1 MKTVSIDNKGVTL
14 LELTI
19 SILISSILISML
31 LSLLA
36 MALNTKANVD
46 VQNRMLSESSII
58 VETIRENIIRM
69 EPQKITI
76 EETTNST
83 IITIYHTTDI
93 EYVGGEWAEK
103 ELVGNEVTKHEI
115 EFVKVSGDDTESG
128 AIYYNVYTDIA
139 NDVKTRT
146 RLSSDNIFIDP
157 SSSMIDLI
165 GIEPESCGTGTQ
177 CNSGIIKLNFFMRIR
192 MDNGSLLT
200 GREIISSIIV

>member
-1 MKTVSIDNKGVTL
+1 
-14 LELTI
+14 
-19 SILISSILISML
+19 ML

-46 VQNRMLSESSII
+46 MQNRMLNESSII

-83 IITIYHTTDI
+83 IITIYHTIDI

-128 AIYYNVYTDIA
+128 AIYYNVYT
-139 NDVKTRT
+139 RT

-165 GIEPESCGTGTQ
+165 GIEPESCGTSTQ